1 MLVVCGFALIV
12 LTIGEHD
19 LLDAIILWV
28 EARAG
33 CR

>member
-12 LTIGEHD
+12 LTIGDPD
-19 LLDAIILWV
+19 LLDAVVLWV
-28 EARAG
+28 EAMAG